1 MPIQFD
7 YIQKFLNDSDVEG
20 PRRTEAYVPARPG
33 NFYGRPSQVPPS
45 MYTAIGASGV
55 TVATGCDWGQTDP
68 QTLKAYGVSSSTI
81 ETLRLYLG
89 AKKAAAIALLA
100 QHPITISDAMAAELD
115 NAIHG
120 GYLRKYVIPAFE
132 KASSVSF
139 ESLPKQ
145 AQAVIMSV
153 CFQKGCGGVRRDWP
167 KLWGYLTA
175 CNWPA
180 AANELRTGF
189 SEYTVR
195 RRREGALL
203 AELC

>member
-7 YIQKFLNDSDVEG
+7 YIQHFLNDDDVEG

-33 NFYGRPSQVPPS
+33 NFYGRPSQVPY

-55 TVATGCDWGQTDP
+55 TVATGCDWGQTDVP
-68 QTLKAYGVSSSTI
+68 SLKEYGVSPSTI
-81 ETLRLYLG
+81 ETMSLYLG
-89 AKKAAAIALLA
+89 AKKSDAIVLLA
-100 QHPITISDAMAAELD
+100 QHPITISNAMAAELD

-120 GYLRKYVIPAFE
+120 GYLHKYVIPAFE
-132 KASSVSF
+132 KASSANF
-139 ESLPKQ
+139 DSLPQQ

-167 KLWGYLTA
+167 KLWGYLTS
-175 CNWPA
+175 CNWTA

-189 SEYTVR
+189 SDYTTR

>member
-7 YIQKFLNDSDVEG
+7 YIQAFLNDDDVEG

-33 NFYGRPSQVPPS
+33 NFYGRPSQVPS

-55 TVATGCDWGQTDP
+55 TVATGCDWGQTDVP
-68 QTLKAYGVSSSTI
+68 SLKEYGVSSHTI
-81 ETLRLYLG
+81 DALSLYLG
-89 AKKAAAIALLA
+89 AKKSDAIALLA

-120 GYLRKYVIPAFE
+120 GYLHKYVIPAFE
-132 KASSVSF
+132 KTSGVKF
-139 ESLPKQ
+139 ESLPQQ

-167 KLWGYLTA
+167 KLWGYLTSR
-175 CNWPA
+175 NWPA

-189 SEYTVR
+189 SDYTTR
-195 RRREGALL
+195 RHREGALL

>member
-7 YIQKFLNDSDVEG
+7 YIQSFLNDDDVEG

-33 NFYGRPSQVPPS
+33 NFYGRPSQMPS
-45 MYTAIGASGV
+45 LYTAIGASGV
-55 TVATGCDWGQTDP
+55 TVATGCDWGQTDVP
-68 QTLKAYGVSSSTI
+68 TLRAYGVKESTI
-81 ETLRLYLG
+81 ETLRIYLG

-100 QHPITISDAMAAELD
+100 QHPITISNAMAAELD

-120 GYLRKYVIPAFE
+120 GYLHKYVIPAFE
-132 KASSVSF
+132 KASRAKF
-139 ESLPKQ
+139 DSLPQQ

-153 CFQKGCGGVRRDWP
+153 CFQKGCGGVRSDWP
-167 KLWGYLTA
+167 NLWGYLTS

-189 SEYTVR
+189 SDYTTR